1 MNYKRPD
8 LNPKDFYP
16 YNFEFL
22 CFMRKS
28 KVEIGKQSW
37 YYRFLR
43 QGHRGMINQ
52 GHQWAKAWQDPHC
65 LIFLWLS
72 VTYPVSRTQGRGP
85 SNPGRNLTVEA
96 HHESWKKNCDK
107 RRRGSRTP

>member
-43 QGHRGMINQ
+43 QGHRGMSNQ
-52 GHQWAKAWQDPHC
+52 GHQ
-65 LIFLWLS
+65 
-72 VTYPVSRTQGRGP
+72 
-85 SNPGRNLTVEA
+85 
-96 HHESWKKNCDK
+96 
-107 RRRGSRTP
+107 